1 LTELSDKKKY
11 EILARLSL
19 VALYLVFGINIMLAA
34 IAYFIQGKVYMEMG
48 SNTVT
53 IRNVFIVLALLELA
67 ALQFIKNVLLSKV
80 PRITD
85 TEDIPYHQLLS
96 ITYIIA
102 GMCVS
107 IAVYGFIIV
116 LLGGNYDFMLLFVA
130 ISLIGFQLFR
140 LRKKDLDNSEH
151 NSRGCIY
158 RC

>member
-1 LTELSDKKKY
+1 MTELSDKKKY

-140 LRKKDLDNSEH
+140 LRKKDLDKL
-151 NSRGCIY
+151 GT
-158 RC
+158 

>member
-1 LTELSDKKKY
+1 MTELSDKKKY

-19 VALYLVFGINIMLAA
+19 VALYLVFGTNITLAA
-34 IAYFIQGKVYMEMG
+34 IAYFIQGNMYIEIG
-48 SNTVT
+48 PDTVV
-53 IRNVFIVLALLELA
+53 IRNIFIILALVELA

-80 PRITD
+80 PGIID
-85 TEDIPYHQLLS
+85 VEDIPYRQLLS

-140 LRKKDLDNSEH
+140 LRKKDLDKL
-151 NSRGCIY
+151 GT
-158 RC
+158 

>member
-1 LTELSDKKKY
+1 MIELPDKKKY

-19 VALYLVFGINIMLAA
+19 VALYLVFGINITLAA
-34 IAYFIQGKVYMEMG
+34 IAYFIQGNVYLESG
-48 SNTVT
+48 PDTT
-53 IRNVFIVLALLELA
+53 IIRNIFIVLALVELA
-67 ALQFIKNVLLSKV
+67 ALQFIKNILLSKV

-85 TEDIPYHQLLS
+85 AEDIPYQRLLS

-116 LLGGNYDFMLLFVA
+116 LLSGDYDFMLLFVA

-140 LRKKDLDNSEH
+140 LRKKDLDKL
-151 NSRGCIY
+151 GT
-158 RC
+158 

>member
-1 LTELSDKKKY
+1 MTEFSDKKKY

-19 VALYLVFGINIMLAA
+19 VSLYLVFGINVTLAV

-67 ALQFIKNVLLSKV
+67 ALQFIKNVLLSRV

-85 TEDIPYHQLLS
+85 AEDIPYQQLLS

-116 LLGGNYDFMLLFVA
+116 LLGGHYDFMLLFVA

-140 LRKKDLDNSEH
+140 LRKKDLDKL
-151 NSRGCIY
+151 GT
-158 RC
+158 